1 VNVAFIT
8 WTDPRS
14 PRSFSGSHGFMLKAL
29 EEHGHR
35 VTTLGPLKSNWL
47 QVGRVANKALRLVAS
62 RGTNPIHSWKVA
74 REFAAQLRRKLD
86 GAEVIFAPAS
96 STSIAALETDIPIVY
111 YTDLTFDQIRRD
123 YGKLASLT
131 RRALAEGDEI
141 ETSALKKSTVA
152 VFPSQWAMGS
162 ATRHYGMS
170 GDKIF
175 KVPMG
180 ANLDVAP
187 DAELV
192 TGRKLEGECRL
203 LFVGVDWDRKGGQIA
218 LDAVHALRAQGI
230 PAVFTVCGCV
240 PPVTDDCMHVIPFLD
255 KNDPRDK
262 EEFSGLFYES
272 HFFILPTKGDAFP
285 IVLAEAS
292 AYGLPSLSSRT
303 GGLEDL
309 VFDGK
314 NGFLLSPASTG
325 VDYATRIAEIW
336 ADRAQY
342 ARLEESSRKE
352 FDERLNWTHWA
363 QEVSKLFQLSRSMCS
378 GGSCRTSV
386 SFADAACSPPQTT
399 TRCR

>member
-8 WTDPRS
+8 WTDPRN

-29 EEHGHR
+29 EEQGHR
-35 VTTLGPLKSNWL
+35 VTPLGPLKSNWL
-47 QVGRVANKALRLVAS
+47 QVGRVANKALRMVAS

-123 YGKLASLT
+123 YGKLSSLT

-141 ETSALKKSTVA
+141 ETSALNKAKVA
-152 VFPSQWAMGS
+152 VFPSEWAMGS
-162 ATRHYGMS
+162 ATRKYGMS
-170 GDKIF
+170 GDKVF

-187 DAELV
+187 DAELA
-192 TGRKLEGECRL
+192 TGRKLEGECRI

-218 LDAVHALRAQGI
+218 LDTVRALWALGI
-230 PAVFTVCGCV
+230 ASVLTVVGCV
-240 PPVTDDCMHVIPFLD
+240 PPVKDAFMQVIPFLD
-255 KNDPRDK
+255 KNDPRDR
-262 EEFSGLFYES
+262 EAFSRLFYES
-272 HFFILPTKGDAFP
+272 HFFVLPTKGDAFP

-303 GGLEDL
+303 GGMEDL

-314 NGFLLSPASTG
+314 NGFLFSPGSTG
-325 VDYATRIAEIW
+325 FDYATRIAEIW
-336 ADRAQY
+336 ADRARY
-342 ARLEESSRKE
+342 ARLEESSRRE
-352 FDERLNWTHWA
+352 FDERLNWGHWA
-363 QEVSKLFQLSRSMCS
+363 QELSRLFQLAQARRATL
-378 GGSCRTSV
+378 GIDG
-386 SFADAACSPPQTT
+386 
-399 TRCR
+399 